1 MKKILMVMMMIGAA
15 ATTAVAG
22 EWAGNAEVGF
32 VQTGGNTDTSS
43 LNVKGKAI
51 NDGDDWR
58 STVEAGAL
66 QSKDTGTTTSEKY
79 NFAVQEDWKGL
90 SAGYLFARLS
100 YEQDKFGGYNSRT
113 SETVG
118 YGFDIL
124 KSDDKQWNAEVGAG
138 ARQTEDVAGVKV
150 SDTVMRAS
158 TVFNWKISEVATF
171 SQELKTEGGKEG
183 YITNSVTALTNQVA
197 GNLSSKISYAVQNN
211 SKAPVGTKASDT
223 ILSASLVFSY

>member
-1 MKKILMVMMMIGAA
+1 MKKVLMVVMMGAA
-15 ATTAVAG
+15 ATTTVAG

-43 LNVKGKAI
+43 LNVKGKAM
-51 NDGDDWR
+51 NAGDDWR

-79 NFAVQEDWKGL
+79 NFSIQQDWKGL
-90 SAGYLFARLS
+90 SAGYLFARLG

-118 YGFDIL
+118 CGFDIL
-124 KSDDKQWNAEVGAG
+124 KSDDKQWNVEVGAG
-138 ARQTEDVAGVKV
+138 ARQTEDVAGTKV
-150 SDTVMRAS
+150 SGTVMRAS
-158 TVFNWKISEVATF
+158 TVLNWKISDVATF

>member
-1 MKKILMVMMMIGAA
+1 MRNILMAFMLLAFAGSAA
-15 ATTAVAG
+15 AQD
-22 EWAGNAEVGF
+22 WAGNAELGF

-43 LNVKGKAI
+43 LNLKGKAI

-58 STVEAGAL
+58 STVEAAAL
-66 QSKDTGTTTSEKY
+66 QSKDTGAVTAEKY
-79 NFAVQEDWKGL
+79 NLSVQGDWKSL
-90 SAGYLFARLS
+90 SVGYMFVRFG

-138 ARQTEDVAGVKV
+138 ARQTEAVTGAKV
-150 SDTVMRAS
+150 SDTVVRAS
-158 TVFNWKISEVATF
+158 TVFNWKISEIATF
-171 SQELKTEGGKEG
+171 SQELKTEGGQEG
-183 YITNSVTALTNQVA
+183 YITNSVTALTNQVS

-211 SKAPVGTKASDT
+211 SKAPTGTKASDT